1 MLNLSFINQG
11 CGDFNIVH
19 TVDYL
24 LPVLGSLQIFI
35 RGIRALNEESLDPLD
50 MNCDI
55 LFYKAYIITLIKED
69 RSKLKVF
76 LLMIDEVVRI
86 DDRR

>member
-1 MLNLSFINQG
+1 MNLSFINQDRE
-11 CGDFNIVH
+11 DFKIVR

-35 RGIRALNEESLDPLD
+35 REIRALDEESLDSLA

-55 LFYKAYIITLIKED
+55 LFYNTSSSIFNHNI
-69 RSKLKVF
+69 LKGF

-86 DDRR
+86 DDGR